1 MIKILWSIHNSAWL
15 LIWMDMLFD
24 RRKYIDS
31 DKKFILTI
39 FLSGMLWYGLQ
50 KYLSW
55 IPLLLLLTILGY
67 LLWNGSVEKVAS
79 LVVSYVFIW
88 TVLLGL
94 VEHFLTNAEFCAQAG
109 WLILNSILISAIRH
123 KGIGKTFTALNLLKT
138 FGIAFFSTAF
148 LCDSF
153 MDMIYGNA
161 IQNYV
166 FLSCL
171 VSLLLMVCFCF
182 CQSQLK
188 MQISVLDT
196 QYDLIESQY
205 VRAQNFYA
213 ENAKLYH
220 DIKHH
225 LRALERLLQN
235 GDQREA
241 LAYIESVQEPLQ
253 CKMIP
258 VHTGVDIVDTVIYEA
273 KEKAEQRNIL
283 LLVETPIL
291 PSGLKLEDR
300 EFCVLF
306 ANLLNNALE
315 AAKEQIRLNIAIT
328 AGFLVIEM
336 KNDYKEKPVVENN
349 HFVSEREQD
358 SLAHGWGMKI
368 IEQIVE
374 KYQGELSIRV
384 DMQVSIN
391 IDGRAIIGGQISAF
405 CGQIMIII
413 KK

>member
-1 MIKILWSIHNSAWL
+1 MQMIKILWSIHNSAWL

-148 LCDSF
+148 LCDFF

-182 CQSQLK
+182 RQSQLK

-283 LLVETPIL
+283 LQVETPIL
-291 PSGLKLEDR
+291 PSELKIEDR
-300 EFCVLF
+300 ELCVLC

-315 AAKEQIRLNIAIT
+315 AAKEQIRLNIAVT

-336 KNDYKEKPVVENN
+336 KNDYKEKPLVKNN
-349 HFVSEREQD
+349 HFVSETEQG

-374 KYQGELSIRV
+374 KYHGELTIRV
-384 DMQVSIN
+384 DVQVSIKMLL
-391 IDGRAIIGGQISAF
+391 DVL
-405 CGQIMIII
+405 
-413 KK
+413 

>member
-1 MIKILWSIHNSAWL
+1 MESRIQMIKILWSIHNSAWL

-31 DKKFILTI
+31 NKKFILTI

-50 KYLSW
+50 KYLSY

-88 TVLLGL
+88 TVLLDL
-94 VEHFLTNAEFCAQAG
+94 VEHFWTNAEFCAQAG
-109 WLILNSILISAIRH
+109 WLILNGILISAIRH
-123 KGIGKTFTALNLLKT
+123 KVIGKTFTALNLLKT

-148 LCDSF
+148 LCDFF

-171 VSLLLMVCFCF
+171 VSLLLMVCFYF
-182 CQSQLK
+182 RQSQLK

-196 QYDLIESQY
+196 QYELIESQY
-205 VRAQNFYA
+205 VRAQNFYT

-235 GDQREA
+235 GDRREA

-258 VHTGVDIVDTVIYEA
+258 VHTGVDIVDAVIYEA

-283 LLVETPIL
+283 LVVETPIL

-336 KNDYKEKPVVENN
+336 QNDYKEKPVVKNN

-384 DMQVSIN
+384 DMQVSIK
-391 IDGRAIIGGQISAF
+391 ILMDGL
-405 CGQIMIII
+405 
-413 KK
+413 

>member
-1 MIKILWSIHNSAWL
+1 MQMIKILWSIHNSAWL

-94 VEHFLTNAEFCAQAG
+94 VEHFWTNAEFCAQAG
-109 WLILNSILISAIRH
+109 WLILNGILISAIRH

-148 LCDSF
+148 LCDFF

-171 VSLLLMVCFCF
+171 VSLLLMVYFYF
-182 CQSQLK
+182 RQSQLK

-258 VHTGVDIVDTVIYEA
+258 VHTGVDIVDTVIYEV

-283 LLVETPIL
+283 LVVETPIL

-315 AAKEQIRLNIAIT
+315 AAKEQIRLNIAVT

-336 KNDYKEKPVVENN
+336 KNDYKEKPLVKNN

-358 SLAHGWGMKI
+358 SSAHGWGMKI

-374 KYQGELSIRV
+374 KYHGELTIRV
-384 DMQVSIN
+384 DMEVSIK
-391 IDGRAIIGGQISAF
+391 ILLDVQ
-405 CGQIMIII
+405 
-413 KK
+413 

>member
-94 VEHFLTNAEFCAQAG
+94 VEHFWTNAEFCAQVG
-109 WLILNSILISAIRH
+109 WLVLNGILISAIRH

-148 LCDSF
+148 LCDFF

-171 VSLLLMVCFCF
+171 VSLLLMVYFYF
-182 CQSQLK
+182 RQSQLK

-205 VRAQNFYA
+205 VRAQNFYT

-235 GDQREA
+235 GDRREA

-283 LLVETPIL
+283 LQVETPIL
-291 PSGLKLEDR
+291 PSELKIEDR
-300 EFCVLF
+300 ELCVLC
-306 ANLLNNALE
+306 ANLLANALK
-315 AAKEQIRLNIAIT
+315 AAKEQIKLNIAIA

-336 KNDYKEKPVVENN
+336 ENDYKEKPLVKNN
-349 HFVSEREQD
+349 HFVSETEQG

-374 KYQGELSIRV
+374 KYHGELTIRV
-384 DMQVSIN
+384 DVQVSIKMLL
-391 IDGRAIIGGQISAF
+391 DVL
-405 CGQIMIII
+405 
-413 KK
+413 

>member
-1 MIKILWSIHNSAWL
+1 MESRIQMIKILWSIHNSAWL

-31 DKKFILTI
+31 NKKFILTI

-94 VEHFLTNAEFCAQAG
+94 VEHFWTNAEFCAQAG
-109 WLILNSILISAIRH
+109 WLILNGILISAIRH

-148 LCDSF
+148 LCDFF

-171 VSLLLMVCFCF
+171 VSLLLMVCFYF
-182 CQSQLK
+182 RQSQLK

-196 QYDLIESQY
+196 QYELIESQY
-205 VRAQNFYA
+205 VRAQNFYT

-235 GDQREA
+235 GDRREA

-258 VHTGVDIVDTVIYEA
+258 LHTGVDIVDAVIYEA

-283 LLVETPIL
+283 LVVETPIL

-300 EFCVLF
+300 ELCVLF

-336 KNDYKEKPVVENN
+336 QNDYKEKPVVKNN

-384 DMQVSIN
+384 DMQVSIK
-391 IDGRAIIGGQISAF
+391 ILMDVL
-405 CGQIMIII
+405 
-413 KK
+413 

>member
-1 MIKILWSIHNSAWL
+1 MQMIKILWSIHNSAWL

-148 LCDSF
+148 LCDFF

-182 CQSQLK
+182 RQSQLK

-283 LLVETPIL
+283 LQVETPIL
-291 PSGLKLEDR
+291 PSELKIEDR
-300 EFCVLF
+300 ELCVLC
-306 ANLLNNALE
+306 ANLLDNALK
-315 AAKEQIRLNIAIT
+315 AAKEQIRLNIAVT

-336 KNDYKEKPVVENN
+336 KNDYKEKPLVKNN
-349 HFVSEREQD
+349 HFVSETEQG

-374 KYQGELSIRV
+374 KYHGELTIRV
-384 DMQVSIN
+384 DVQVSIKMLL
-391 IDGRAIIGGQISAF
+391 DVL
-405 CGQIMIII
+405 
-413 KK
+413 

>member
-1 MIKILWSIHNSAWL
+1 MENGVQMIKILWSIHNSAWL

-67 LLWNGSVEKVAS
+67 LLWNGSVEEIAS

-94 VEHFLTNAEFCAQAG
+94 MEHFWTNAEFCAQSG
-109 WLILNSILISAIRH
+109 WLILNGILISAIRH

-148 LCDSF
+148 LCDFF

-171 VSLLLMVCFCF
+171 VSLLLMVYFYF
-182 CQSQLK
+182 HQSQLK

-205 VRAQNFYA
+205 VRAQNFYT

-235 GDQREA
+235 GDQKEA
-241 LAYIESVQEPLQ
+241 LSYIESVQEPLQ

-283 LLVETPIL
+283 LVVETPIL

-300 EFCVLF
+300 EFCVLC

-315 AAKEQIRLNIAIT
+315 ASKEQIRLNIAIT

-384 DMQVSIN
+384 DMQVSIK
-391 IDGRAIIGGQISAF
+391 ILLDVQ
-405 CGQIMIII
+405 
-413 KK
+413 

>member
-1 MIKILWSIHNSAWL
+1 MQMIKILWSIHNSAWL

-24 RRKYIDS
+24 RRKYIAS

-148 LCDSF
+148 LCDFF

-182 CQSQLK
+182 RQSQLK

-283 LLVETPIL
+283 LQVETPIL
-291 PSGLKLEDR
+291 PSELKIEDR
-300 EFCVLF
+300 ELCVLC
-306 ANLLNNALE
+306 ANLLDNALK
-315 AAKEQIRLNIAIT
+315 AAKEQIKLNIAIA

-336 KNDYKEKPVVENN
+336 ENDYKEKPLVKNN
-349 HFVSEREQD
+349 HFVSETEQG

-374 KYQGELSIRV
+374 KYNGELTIRV
-384 DMQVSIN
+384 DVQVSIKMLL
-391 IDGRAIIGGQISAF
+391 DVL
-405 CGQIMIII
+405 
-413 KK
+413 

>member
-1 MIKILWSIHNSAWL
+1 MQMIKILWSIHNSAWL

-148 LCDSF
+148 LCDFF

-171 VSLLLMVCFCF
+171 VSLLLMVYFYF
-182 CQSQLK
+182 RQSQLK

-283 LLVETPIL
+283 LQVETPIL
-291 PSGLKLEDR
+291 PSELKIEDR
-300 EFCVLF
+300 ELCVLC
-306 ANLLNNALE
+306 ANLLDNALK
-315 AAKEQIRLNIAIT
+315 AAKEQIKLNIAIA

-336 KNDYKEKPVVENN
+336 ENDYKEKPLVKNN
-349 HFVSEREQD
+349 HFVSETEQG

-374 KYQGELSIRV
+374 KYHGELTIRV
-384 DMQVSIN
+384 DVQVSIKMLL
-391 IDGRAIIGGQISAF
+391 DVL
-405 CGQIMIII
+405 
-413 KK
+413 

>member
-31 DKKFILTI
+31 DKKFIVTI

-148 LCDSF
+148 LCDFF

-182 CQSQLK
+182 RQSQLK

-283 LLVETPIL
+283 LQVETPIL
-291 PSGLKLEDR
+291 PSELKIEDR
-300 EFCVLF
+300 ELCVLC
-306 ANLLNNALE
+306 ANLLDNALK
-315 AAKEQIRLNIAIT
+315 AAKEQIKLNIAIA

-336 KNDYKEKPVVENN
+336 ENDYKEKPLVKNN
-349 HFVSEREQD
+349 HFVSETEQG

-374 KYQGELSIRV
+374 KYHGELTIRV
-384 DMQVSIN
+384 DVQVSIKMLL
-391 IDGRAIIGGQISAF
+391 DVL
-405 CGQIMIII
+405 
-413 KK
+413 

>member
-1 MIKILWSIHNSAWL
+1 MESRIQMIKILWSIHNSAWL

-31 DKKFILTI
+31 NKKFILTI

-94 VEHFLTNAEFCAQAG
+94 VEHFWTNAEFCAQAG
-109 WLILNSILISAIRH
+109 WLILNGILISAIRH
-123 KGIGKTFTALNLLKT
+123 KVIGKTFTALNLLKT

-148 LCDSF
+148 LCDFF

-171 VSLLLMVCFCF
+171 VSLLLMVCFYF
-182 CQSQLK
+182 RQSQLK

-196 QYDLIESQY
+196 QYELIESQY
-205 VRAQNFYA
+205 VRAQNFYT

-235 GDQREA
+235 GDRREA

-258 VHTGVDIVDTVIYEA
+258 VHTGVDIVDAVIYEA

-283 LLVETPIL
+283 LVVETPIL

-315 AAKEQIRLNIAIT
+315 AAKEQIRLNITVT

-336 KNDYKEKPVVENN
+336 KNDYKEKPVVKNN

-374 KYQGELSIRV
+374 KYQGKLSIMV
-384 DMQVSIN
+384 DMQVN
-391 IDGRAIIGGQISAF
+391 IKILLDVQ
-405 CGQIMIII
+405 
-413 KK
+413 

>member
-15 LIWMDMLFD
+15 LIWMDKLFD

-39 FLSGMLWYGLQ
+39 LLSGMLWYGLQ

-94 VEHFLTNAEFCAQAG
+94 VKHFWTNAEFCAQAG
-109 WLILNSILISAIRH
+109 WLILNGILISAIRH

-148 LCDSF
+148 LCDFF

-171 VSLLLMVCFCF
+171 VSLLLMVCFYF
-182 CQSQLK
+182 RQSQLK

-196 QYDLIESQY
+196 QYELIESQY
-205 VRAQNFYA
+205 VRAQNFYT

-225 LRALERLLQN
+225 LRALERFLQN
-235 GDQREA
+235 GDRREA

-283 LLVETPIL
+283 LVVETPIL

-336 KNDYKEKPVVENN
+336 QNDYKEKPVVKNN

-384 DMQVSIN
+384 DMQVSIK
-391 IDGRAIIGGQISAF
+391 ILMDVL
-405 CGQIMIII
+405 
-413 KK
+413 

>member
-1 MIKILWSIHNSAWL
+1 MQMIKILWSIHNSAWL

-148 LCDSF
+148 LCDFF

-182 CQSQLK
+182 RQSQLK

-283 LLVETPIL
+283 LQVETPIL
-291 PSGLKLEDR
+291 PSELKIEDR
-300 EFCVLF
+300 ELCVLC
-306 ANLLNNALE
+306 ANLLDNALK
-315 AAKEQIRLNIAIT
+315 AAKEQIKLNIAIA

-336 KNDYKEKPVVENN
+336 ENDYKEKPLVKNN
-349 HFVSEREQD
+349 HFVFETEQG

-374 KYQGELSIRV
+374 KYHGELTIRV
-384 DMQVSIN
+384 DVQVSIKMLL
-391 IDGRAIIGGQISAF
+391 DVL
-405 CGQIMIII
+405 
-413 KK
+413 

>member
-1 MIKILWSIHNSAWL
+1 MESRIQMIKILWSIHNSAWL

-31 DKKFILTI
+31 NKKFILTI

-94 VEHFLTNAEFCAQAG
+94 VEHFWTNAEFCAQAG
-109 WLILNSILISAIRH
+109 WLILNGILISAIRH
-123 KGIGKTFTALNLLKT
+123 KVIGKTFTALNLLKT
-138 FGIAFFSTAF
+138 FGITFFSTAF
-148 LCDSF
+148 LCDFF

-171 VSLLLMVCFCF
+171 VSLLLMVCFYF
-182 CQSQLK
+182 RQSQLK

-196 QYDLIESQY
+196 QYELIESQY
-205 VRAQNFYA
+205 VRAQNFYT

-235 GDQREA
+235 GDRREA

-258 VHTGVDIVDTVIYEA
+258 VHTGVDIVDAVIYEA

-283 LLVETPIL
+283 LVVETPIL

-336 KNDYKEKPVVENN
+336 KNDYKEKPLVKNN
-349 HFVSEREQD
+349 HFVSEGEQD
-358 SLAHGWGMKI
+358 ALAHGWGMKI

-374 KYQGELSIRV
+374 KYHGELSIRV
-384 DMQVSIN
+384 DMQVN
-391 IDGRAIIGGQISAF
+391 IKILLDVQ
-405 CGQIMIII
+405 
-413 KK
+413 

>member
-1 MIKILWSIHNSAWL
+1 MESRIQMIKILWSIHNSAWL
-15 LIWMDMLFD
+15 LIWMDKLFD

-39 FLSGMLWYGLQ
+39 LLSGMLWYGLQ

-88 TVLLGL
+88 IVLLGL
-94 VEHFLTNAEFCAQAG
+94 MEHFWTNAEFCAQSG
-109 WLILNSILISAIRH
+109 WLILNGILISAIRH

-148 LCDSF
+148 LCDFF

-171 VSLLLMVCFCF
+171 VSLLLMVYFYF
-182 CQSQLK
+182 HQSQLK

-205 VRAQNFYA
+205 VRAQNFYT

-235 GDQREA
+235 GDQKEA
-241 LAYIESVQEPLQ
+241 LSYIESVQEPLQ

-283 LLVETPIL
+283 LVVETPIL

-300 EFCVLF
+300 EFCVLC

-315 AAKEQIRLNIAIT
+315 ASKEQIRLNIAIT

-384 DMQVSIN
+384 DMQVSIK
-391 IDGRAIIGGQISAF
+391 ILLDVQ
-405 CGQIMIII
+405 
-413 KK
+413 

>member
-1 MIKILWSIHNSAWL
+1 MQMIKILWSIHNSAWL

-24 RRKYIDS
+24 RRKYIAS

-148 LCDSF
+148 LCDFF

-182 CQSQLK
+182 RQSQLK

-283 LLVETPIL
+283 LQVETPIL
-291 PSGLKLEDR
+291 PSELKIEDR
-300 EFCVLF
+300 ELCVLC
-306 ANLLNNALE
+306 ANLLDNAL
-315 AAKEQIRLNIAIT
+315 KEQIKLNIAIA

-336 KNDYKEKPVVENN
+336 ENDYKEKPLVKNN
-349 HFVSEREQD
+349 HFVSETEQG

-374 KYQGELSIRV
+374 KYHGELTIRV
-384 DMQVSIN
+384 DVQVSIKMLL
-391 IDGRAIIGGQISAF
+391 DVL
-405 CGQIMIII
+405 
-413 KK
+413 

>member
-1 MIKILWSIHNSAWL
+1 MESRIQMIKILWSIHNSAWL
-15 LIWMDMLFD
+15 LIWMDRLFD

-31 DKKFILTI
+31 NKKFILTI

-55 IPLLLLLTILGY
+55 IPLLLLLTILEY

-94 VEHFLTNAEFCAQAG
+94 VKHFWTNAEFCAQAG
-109 WLILNSILISAIRH
+109 WLILNGILISAIRH
-123 KGIGKTFTALNLLKT
+123 KGIGKTFTVLNLLKT

-148 LCDSF
+148 LCDFF

-171 VSLLLMVCFCF
+171 VSLLLMVCFYF
-182 CQSQLK
+182 RQSQLK

-196 QYDLIESQY
+196 QYELIESQY
-205 VRAQNFYA
+205 VRAQNFYT

-225 LRALERLLQN
+225 LRALERFLQN
-235 GDQREA
+235 GDRREA

-283 LLVETPIL
+283 LVVETPIL

-336 KNDYKEKPVVENN
+336 QNDYKEKPVVKNN

-384 DMQVSIN
+384 DMQVSIK
-391 IDGRAIIGGQISAF
+391 ILMDVL
-405 CGQIMIII
+405 
-413 KK
+413 

>member
-1 MIKILWSIHNSAWL
+1 MESRIQMIKILWSIHNSAWL

-31 DKKFILTI
+31 DKKFIVTI

-148 LCDSF
+148 LCDFF

-283 LLVETPIL
+283 LAVETPIL

-336 KNDYKEKPVVENN
+336 QNDYKEKPLVKNN

-384 DMQVSIN
+384 DMQVSIK
-391 IDGRAIIGGQISAF
+391 ILMDVL
-405 CGQIMIII
+405 
-413 KK
+413 

>member
-1 MIKILWSIHNSAWL
+1 MQMIKILWSIHNSAWL

-148 LCDSF
+148 LCDFF

-182 CQSQLK
+182 RQSQLK

-283 LLVETPIL
+283 LQVETPIL
-291 PSGLKLEDR
+291 PSELKIEDR
-300 EFCVLF
+300 ELCVLC
-306 ANLLNNALE
+306 ANLLDNALK
-315 AAKEQIRLNIAIT
+315 AAKEQIKLNIAIA

-336 KNDYKEKPVVENN
+336 ENDYKEKPLVKNN
-349 HFVSEREQD
+349 HFVSETEQG

-374 KYQGELSIRV
+374 KYHGELTIRV
-384 DMQVSIN
+384 DMEVSIK
-391 IDGRAIIGGQISAF
+391 ILLDVQ
-405 CGQIMIII
+405 
-413 KK
+413 

>member
-1 MIKILWSIHNSAWL
+1 MESRIQMIKILWSIHNSAWL

-31 DKKFILTI
+31 NKKFILTI

-88 TVLLGL
+88 TVLLDL
-94 VEHFLTNAEFCAQAG
+94 VEHFWTNAEFCAQAG
-109 WLILNSILISAIRH
+109 WLILNGILISAIRH
-123 KGIGKTFTALNLLKT
+123 KVIGKTFTALNLLKT

-148 LCDSF
+148 LCDFF

-171 VSLLLMVCFCF
+171 VSLLLMVCFYF
-182 CQSQLK
+182 RQSQLK

-196 QYDLIESQY
+196 QYELIESQY
-205 VRAQNFYA
+205 VRAQNFYT

-235 GDQREA
+235 GDRREA

-258 VHTGVDIVDTVIYEA
+258 VHTGVDIVDAVIYEA

-283 LLVETPIL
+283 LVVETPIL

-336 KNDYKEKPVVENN
+336 QNDYKEKPVVKNN

-384 DMQVSIN
+384 DMQVSIK
-391 IDGRAIIGGQISAF
+391 ILMDGL
-405 CGQIMIII
+405 
-413 KK
+413 

>member
-1 MIKILWSIHNSAWL
+1 MQMIKILWSIHNSAWL

-148 LCDSF
+148 LCDFF

-182 CQSQLK
+182 RQSQLK

-283 LLVETPIL
+283 LQVETPIL
-291 PSGLKLEDR
+291 PSELKIEDR
-300 EFCVLF
+300 ELCVLC
-306 ANLLNNALE
+306 ANLLDNELK
-315 AAKEQIRLNIAIT
+315 AAKEQIKLNIAIA

-336 KNDYKEKPVVENN
+336 ENDYKEKPLVKNN
-349 HFVSEREQD
+349 HFVSETEQG

-374 KYQGELSIRV
+374 KYHGELTIRV
-384 DMQVSIN
+384 DVQVSIKMLL
-391 IDGRAIIGGQISAF
+391 DVL
-405 CGQIMIII
+405 
-413 KK
+413 

>member
-1 MIKILWSIHNSAWL
+1 MQMIKILWSIHNSAWL

-94 VEHFLTNAEFCAQAG
+94 VEHFWTNAEFCAQAG
-109 WLILNSILISAIRH
+109 WLILNGILISAIRH
-123 KGIGKTFTALNLLKT
+123 KVIGKTFTALNLLKT

-148 LCDSF
+148 LCDFF

-171 VSLLLMVCFCF
+171 VSLLLMVCFYF
-182 CQSQLK
+182 RQSQLK

-205 VRAQNFYA
+205 VRAQNFYT

-235 GDQREA
+235 GDRREA

-258 VHTGVDIVDTVIYEA
+258 VHTGVDIVDAVIYEA

-283 LLVETPIL
+283 LVVETPIL

-336 KNDYKEKPVVENN
+336 QNDYKEKPVVKNN

-384 DMQVSIN
+384 DMQVSIK
-391 IDGRAIIGGQISAF
+391 ILMDVL
-405 CGQIMIII
+405 
-413 KK
+413 

>member
-1 MIKILWSIHNSAWL
+1 MQMIKILWNIHNSAWL

-148 LCDSF
+148 LCDFF

-182 CQSQLK
+182 RQSQLK

-283 LLVETPIL
+283 LQVETPIL
-291 PSGLKLEDR
+291 PSELKIEDR
-300 EFCVLF
+300 ELCVLC
-306 ANLLNNALE
+306 ANLLDNALK
-315 AAKEQIRLNIAIT
+315 AAKEQIKLNIAIA

-336 KNDYKEKPVVENN
+336 ENDYKEKPLVKNN
-349 HFVSEREQD
+349 HFVSETEQG

-374 KYQGELSIRV
+374 KYHGELTIRV
-384 DMQVSIN
+384 DVQVSIKMLL
-391 IDGRAIIGGQISAF
+391 DVL
-405 CGQIMIII
+405 
-413 KK
+413 

>member
-1 MIKILWSIHNSAWL
+1 MQMIKILWSIHNSAWL

-24 RRKYIDS
+24 RRKYIAS

-148 LCDSF
+148 LCDFF

-182 CQSQLK
+182 RQSQLK

-196 QYDLIESQY
+196 QYDLIESPY

-283 LLVETPIL
+283 LQVETPIL
-291 PSGLKLEDR
+291 PSELKIEDR
-300 EFCVLF
+300 ELCVLC
-306 ANLLNNALE
+306 ANLLDNALK
-315 AAKEQIRLNIAIT
+315 AAKEQIKLNIAIA

-336 KNDYKEKPVVENN
+336 ENDYKEKPLVKNN
-349 HFVSEREQD
+349 HFVSETEQG

-374 KYQGELSIRV
+374 KYHGELTIRV
-384 DMQVSIN
+384 DVQVSIKMLL
-391 IDGRAIIGGQISAF
+391 DVL
-405 CGQIMIII
+405 
-413 KK
+413 

>member
-67 LLWNGSVEKVAS
+67 LLWNGSVEEIAS

-94 VEHFLTNAEFCAQAG
+94 MEHFWTNAEFCAQSG
-109 WLILNSILISAIRH
+109 WLILNGILISAIRH

-148 LCDSF
+148 LCDFF

-171 VSLLLMVCFCF
+171 VSLLLMVYFYF
-182 CQSQLK
+182 HQSQMK

-205 VRAQNFYA
+205 VRAQNFYT

-235 GDQREA
+235 GDQKEA
-241 LAYIESVQEPLQ
+241 LSYIESVQEPLQ

-283 LLVETPIL
+283 LVVETPIL

-300 EFCVLF
+300 EFCVLC

-315 AAKEQIRLNIAIT
+315 ASKEQIRLNIAIT

-384 DMQVSIN
+384 DMQVSIK
-391 IDGRAIIGGQISAF
+391 ILLDVQ
-405 CGQIMIII
+405 
-413 KK
+413 

>member
-1 MIKILWSIHNSAWL
+1 MQMIKILWSIHNSAWL

-138 FGIAFFSTAF
+138 FGIAFFITAF
-148 LCDSF
+148 LCDFF

-283 LLVETPIL
+283 LQVETPIL
-291 PSGLKLEDR
+291 PSELKIEDR
-300 EFCVLF
+300 ELCVLC
-306 ANLLNNALE
+306 ANLLDNALK
-315 AAKEQIRLNIAIT
+315 AAKEQIKLNIAIA

-336 KNDYKEKPVVENN
+336 ENDYKEKPLVKNN
-349 HFVSEREQD
+349 HFVSETEQG

-374 KYQGELSIRV
+374 KYHGELTIRV
-384 DMQVSIN
+384 DVQVSIKMLL
-391 IDGRAIIGGQISAF
+391 DVL
-405 CGQIMIII
+405 
-413 KK
+413 

>member
-31 DKKFILTI
+31 DKKIILTI

-148 LCDSF
+148 LCDFF

-182 CQSQLK
+182 RQSQLK

-283 LLVETPIL
+283 LQVETPIL
-291 PSGLKLEDR
+291 PSELKIEDR
-300 EFCVLF
+300 ELCVLC
-306 ANLLNNALE
+306 ANLLDNALK
-315 AAKEQIRLNIAIT
+315 AAKEQIKLNIAIA

-336 KNDYKEKPVVENN
+336 ENDYKEKPLVKNN
-349 HFVSEREQD
+349 HFVSETEQG

-374 KYQGELSIRV
+374 KYHGELTIRV
-384 DMQVSIN
+384 DVQVSIKMLL
-391 IDGRAIIGGQISAF
+391 DVL
-405 CGQIMIII
+405 
-413 KK
+413 

>member
-67 LLWNGSVEKVAS
+67 LLWNGSVEEIAS

-94 VEHFLTNAEFCAQAG
+94 VEHFWTNAEFCAQAG
-109 WLILNSILISAIRH
+109 WLILNGILISAIRH

-148 LCDSF
+148 LCDFF

-171 VSLLLMVCFCF
+171 VSLLLMVYFYF
-182 CQSQLK
+182 HQSQLK

-205 VRAQNFYA
+205 VRAQNFYT

-235 GDQREA
+235 GDQKEA
-241 LAYIESVQEPLQ
+241 LSYIESVQEPLQ

-258 VHTGVDIVDTVIYEA
+258 VHTGVNIVDTVIYEA

-300 EFCVLF
+300 EFCVLC

-315 AAKEQIRLNIAIT
+315 ASKEQIRLNIAIT

-336 KNDYKEKPVVENN
+336 KNDYKEKPLVKNN

-368 IEQIVE
+368 IEQIVG
-374 KYQGELSIRV
+374 KYQGKLSIRV
-384 DMQVSIN
+384 DMQVSIK
-391 IDGRAIIGGQISAF
+391 ILLDVQ
-405 CGQIMIII
+405 
-413 KK
+413 

>member
-1 MIKILWSIHNSAWL
+1 MESRIQMIKILWSIHNSAWL

-31 DKKFILTI
+31 NKEFILTI

-94 VEHFLTNAEFCAQAG
+94 VEHFWTNAEFCAQAG
-109 WLILNSILISAIRH
+109 WLILNGILISAIRH
-123 KGIGKTFTALNLLKT
+123 KVIGKTFTALNLLKT

-148 LCDSF
+148 LCDFF

-171 VSLLLMVCFCF
+171 VSLLLMVCFYF
-182 CQSQLK
+182 RQSQLK

-196 QYDLIESQY
+196 QYELIESQY
-205 VRAQNFYA
+205 VRAQNFYT

-235 GDQREA
+235 GDRREA

-258 VHTGVDIVDTVIYEA
+258 VHTGVDIVDAVIYEA

-283 LLVETPIL
+283 LVVETPIL

-336 KNDYKEKPVVENN
+336 QNDYKEKPVVKNN

-384 DMQVSIN
+384 DMQVSIK
-391 IDGRAIIGGQISAF
+391 ILMDVL
-405 CGQIMIII
+405 
-413 KK
+413 

>member
-1 MIKILWSIHNSAWL
+1 MESRIQMIKILWSIHNSAWL

-31 DKKFILTI
+31 DKKFIVTI

-55 IPLLLLLTILGY
+55 IPLLLLFTILGY

-94 VEHFLTNAEFCAQAG
+94 VEHFWTNAEFCAQAG
-109 WLILNSILISAIRH
+109 WLILNGILISAIRH
-123 KGIGKTFTALNLLKT
+123 KVIGKTFTALNLLKT

-148 LCDSF
+148 LCDFF

-171 VSLLLMVCFCF
+171 VSLLLMVYFYF
-182 CQSQLK
+182 RQSQLK

-205 VRAQNFYA
+205 VRAQNFYT

-235 GDQREA
+235 GDRREA

-283 LLVETPIL
+283 LVVETPIL

-336 KNDYKEKPVVENN
+336 QNDYKEKPVVKNN

-384 DMQVSIN
+384 DMQVSIK
-391 IDGRAIIGGQISAF
+391 ILMDVL
-405 CGQIMIII
+405 
-413 KK
+413 

>member
-1 MIKILWSIHNSAWL
+1 MQMIKILWSIHNSAWL

-148 LCDSF
+148 LCDFF

-182 CQSQLK
+182 RQSQLK

-283 LLVETPIL
+283 LQVETPIL
-291 PSGLKLEDR
+291 PSELKIEDR
-300 EFCVLF
+300 ELCVLC
-306 ANLLNNALE
+306 ANLLDNALK
-315 AAKEQIRLNIAIT
+315 AAKEQIKLNIAIA

-336 KNDYKEKPVVENN
+336 KNDYKEKPLVKNN

-358 SLAHGWGMKI
+358 SSAHGWGMKI

-374 KYQGELSIRV
+374 KYHGELSIRV
-384 DMQVSIN
+384 DMQVSIKTS
-391 IDGRAIIGGQISAF
+391 IVF
-405 CGQIMIII
+405 
-413 KK
+413 

>member
-1 MIKILWSIHNSAWL
+1 MENGVQMIKILWSIHNSAWL

-39 FLSGMLWYGLQ
+39 LLSGMLWYGLQ

-94 VEHFLTNAEFCAQAG
+94 VEHFWTNAEFCAQAG
-109 WLILNSILISAIRH
+109 WMIINGILISAIRH

-148 LCDSF
+148 LCDFF

-171 VSLLLMVCFCF
+171 VSLLLMVYFYF
-182 CQSQLK
+182 RQSQLK

-196 QYDLIESQY
+196 QYELIESQY
-205 VRAQNFYA
+205 VRAQNFYT

-241 LAYIESVQEPLQ
+241 LSYIESVQEPLQ

-283 LLVETPIL
+283 LVVETPIL

-336 KNDYKEKPVVENN
+336 QNDYKEKPVVKNN

-384 DMQVSIN
+384 DMQVSIK
-391 IDGRAIIGGQISAF
+391 ILMDVL
-405 CGQIMIII
+405 
-413 KK
+413 

>member
-1 MIKILWSIHNSAWL
+1 MQMIKILWSIHNSAWL

-88 TVLLGL
+88 TVLLDL
-94 VEHFLTNAEFCAQAG
+94 VEHFWTNAEFCAQAG
-109 WLILNSILISAIRH
+109 WLILNGILISAIRH
-123 KGIGKTFTALNLLKT
+123 KVIGKTFTALNLLKT

-148 LCDSF
+148 LCDFF

-171 VSLLLMVCFCF
+171 VSLLLMVCFYF
-182 CQSQLK
+182 RQSQLK

-196 QYDLIESQY
+196 QYELIESQY

-258 VHTGVDIVDTVIYEA
+258 VHTGVDIVDAVIYEA

-283 LLVETPIL
+283 LVVETPIL

-336 KNDYKEKPVVENN
+336 QNDYKEKPVVKNN

-358 SLAHGWGMKI
+358 SLEHGWGMKI

-374 KYQGELSIRV
+374 KYHGELTIRV
-384 DMQVSIN
+384 DMEVSIK
-391 IDGRAIIGGQISAF
+391 ILLDVQ
-405 CGQIMIII
+405 
-413 KK
+413 

>member
-1 MIKILWSIHNSAWL
+1 MQMIKILWSIHNSAWR

-148 LCDSF
+148 LCDFF

-182 CQSQLK
+182 RQSQLK

-283 LLVETPIL
+283 LQVETPIL
-291 PSGLKLEDR
+291 PSELKIEDR
-300 EFCVLF
+300 ELCVLC
-306 ANLLNNALE
+306 ANLLDNALK
-315 AAKEQIRLNIAIT
+315 AAKEQIKLNIAIA

-336 KNDYKEKPVVENN
+336 ENDYKEKPLVKNN
-349 HFVSEREQD
+349 HFVSETEQG

-374 KYQGELSIRV
+374 KYHGELTIRV
-384 DMQVSIN
+384 DVQVSIKMLL
-391 IDGRAIIGGQISAF
+391 DVL
-405 CGQIMIII
+405 
-413 KK
+413 

>member
-1 MIKILWSIHNSAWL
+1 MESRIQMIKILWSIHNSAWL
-15 LIWMDMLFD
+15 LLWMDMLFD

-31 DKKFILTI
+31 NKKFILTI

-94 VEHFLTNAEFCAQAG
+94 VEHFWTNAEFCAQAG
-109 WLILNSILISAIRH
+109 WLILNGILISAIRH
-123 KGIGKTFTALNLLKT
+123 KVIGKTFTALNLLKA

-148 LCDSF
+148 LCDFF

-171 VSLLLMVCFCF
+171 VSLLLMVCFYF
-182 CQSQLK
+182 RQSQLK

-196 QYDLIESQY
+196 QYELIESQY
-205 VRAQNFYA
+205 VRAQNFYT

-235 GDQREA
+235 GDRREA

-258 VHTGVDIVDTVIYEA
+258 VHTGVDIVDAVIYEA

-283 LLVETPIL
+283 LVVETPIL

-315 AAKEQIRLNIAIT
+315 AAKEQIRLNIAVT

-336 KNDYKEKPVVENN
+336 KNDYKEKPLVKNN

-358 SLAHGWGMKI
+358 SLEHGWGMKI

-374 KYQGELSIRV
+374 KYHGELTIRV
-384 DMQVSIN
+384 DVQVSIKMLL
-391 IDGRAIIGGQISAF
+391 DVL
-405 CGQIMIII
+405 
-413 KK
+413 

>member
-1 MIKILWSIHNSAWL
+1 MESRIQMIKILWSIHNSAWL

-31 DKKFILTI
+31 NKKFILTI

-94 VEHFLTNAEFCAQAG
+94 VEHFWTNAEFCAQAG
-109 WLILNSILISAIRH
+109 WLILNGILISAIRH
-123 KGIGKTFTALNLLKT
+123 KVIGKTFTALNLLKT

-148 LCDSF
+148 LCDFF

-171 VSLLLMVCFCF
+171 VSLLLMVCFYF
-182 CQSQLK
+182 RQSQLK

-196 QYDLIESQY
+196 QYELIESQY
-205 VRAQNFYA
+205 VRAQNFYT

-235 GDQREA
+235 GDRREA

-258 VHTGVDIVDTVIYEA
+258 VHTGVDIVDAVIYEA

-283 LLVETPIL
+283 LVVETPIL

-336 KNDYKEKPVVENN
+336 QNDYKEKPVVKNN

-374 KYQGELSIRV
+374 KYHGELSIRV
-384 DMQVSIN
+384 DMQVSIK
-391 IDGRAIIGGQISAF
+391 ILMDVL
-405 CGQIMIII
+405 
-413 KK
+413 

>member
-1 MIKILWSIHNSAWL
+1 MQMIKILWSIHNSAWL

-31 DKKFILTI
+31 DKKFIVTI

-94 VEHFLTNAEFCAQAG
+94 VEHFWTNAEFCAQAG
-109 WLILNSILISAIRH
+109 WLILNGILISAIRH

-148 LCDSF
+148 LCDFF

-171 VSLLLMVCFCF
+171 VSLLLMVCFYF
-182 CQSQLK
+182 RQSQLK

-196 QYDLIESQY
+196 QYELIESQY
-205 VRAQNFYA
+205 VRAQNFYT

-235 GDQREA
+235 GDRREA

-283 LLVETPIL
+283 LVVETPIL

-336 KNDYKEKPVVENN
+336 QNDYKEKPVVKNN

-384 DMQVSIN
+384 DMQVSIK
-391 IDGRAIIGGQISAF
+391 ILMDVL
-405 CGQIMIII
+405 
-413 KK
+413 

>member
-1 MIKILWSIHNSAWL
+1 MQMIKILWSIHNSAWL
-15 LIWMDMLFD
+15 LIRMDMLFD

-148 LCDSF
+148 LCDFF

-182 CQSQLK
+182 RQSQLK

-283 LLVETPIL
+283 LQVETPIL
-291 PSGLKLEDR
+291 PSELKIEDR
-300 EFCVLF
+300 ELCVLC
-306 ANLLNNALE
+306 ANLLDNALK
-315 AAKEQIRLNIAIT
+315 AAKEQIKLNIAIA

-336 KNDYKEKPVVENN
+336 ENDYKEKPLVKNN
-349 HFVSEREQD
+349 HFVSETEQG

-374 KYQGELSIRV
+374 KYHGELTIRV
-384 DMQVSIN
+384 DVQVSIKMLL
-391 IDGRAIIGGQISAF
+391 DVL
-405 CGQIMIII
+405 
-413 KK
+413 

>member
-1 MIKILWSIHNSAWL
+1 MQMIKILWSIHNSAWL

-148 LCDSF
+148 LCDFF

-182 CQSQLK
+182 RQSQLK

-283 LLVETPIL
+283 LQVETPIL
-291 PSGLKLEDR
+291 PSELKIEDR
-300 EFCVLF
+300 ELCVLC
-306 ANLLNNALE
+306 ANLLDNALK
-315 AAKEQIRLNIAIT
+315 AAKEQIKLNIAIA

-336 KNDYKEKPVVENN
+336 KNDYKEKPLVKNN

-358 SLAHGWGMKI
+358 SSAHGWGMKI

-374 KYQGELSIRV
+374 KYHGELSIRV
-384 DMQVSIN
+384 DVQVSIKMLL
-391 IDGRAIIGGQISAF
+391 DVL
-405 CGQIMIII
+405 
-413 KK
+413 